1 MIIFI
6 PQKHAQA
13 YLNVDIALLLLNI
26 AVTVIILISLIAI
39 IDTHKMRQQSDISY
53 ELISVH
59 DDVSISRTAGSLY
72 KALISLG
79 ISYLITCNLIN

>member
-26 AVTVIILISLIAI
+26 AVTVIILISLITI
-39 IDTHKMRQQSDISY
+39 NDTHKMRQQSDISY
-53 ELISVH
+53 ELMSVH
-59 DDVSISRTAGSLY
+59 DDVSISRAVGSLY